1 RRRHTRL
8 VSDWSSDVCASKAA
22 GPIVFAAGLWARFRE
37 SNVSSSRGTNIAG
50 RSGRSR
56 SHISRTELPD
66 LHAIIQAYSNSL
78 RPRPVFRLFSSDVPI
93 TRLQAWQAAP
103 GFRGS
108 SRASTPTGFASAPSR
123 AVAARSDSRTD

>member
-1 RRRHTRL
+1 MAVGYMGRSFCFLCIQDT
-8 VSDWSSDVCASKAA
+8 SPSASKAA

-37 SNVSSSRGTNIAG
+37 SNVSSSRGTDISR

-66 LHAIIQAYSNSL
+66 LHAIIQAYANSL

-108 SRASTPTGFASAPSR
+108 
-123 AVAARSDSRTD
+123 